1 MKSFRWQGEGQPN
14 LASTRSV
21 QKVIYLASKIGEP
34 TKYCEVKDFEIL
46 NTEVRAQL
54 FAHAF
59 GYNQRIVDFGD
70 LSTNSN
76 ESFEERS
83 LMMTQ
88 TDRVKS

>member
-1 MKSFRWQGEGQPN
+1 
-14 LASTRSV
+14 
-21 QKVIYLASKIGEP
+21 
-34 TKYCEVKDFEIL
+34 L

-76 ESFEERS
+76 ESFEEGF
-83 LMMTQ
+83 LTANQ
-88 TDRVKS
+88 TDRIKS